1 LIGVAGVFASGQ
13 IIEEMARG
21 PAKSQLIA
29 FHISLGVLVLA
40 LTVLRLSW
48 RLVAPQ
54 PEPIPGV
61 PLVQLAAR
69 AMHLTLYAALVAVP
83 VVGMLMVWAKG
94 RSVGFFGFFTLPP
107 LIRPDS
113 GLAET
118 LGEMHELGA
127 NLILILAG
135 VHAVAAIVH
144 HVVLKDG
151 AIARMLP
158 FGEPRHG

>member
-1 LIGVAGVFASGQ
+1 
-13 IIEEMARG
+13 M
-21 PAKSQLIA
+21 
-29 FHISLGVLVLA
+29 SLGVVVLA

-48 RLVAPQ
+48 RIAAQQ
-54 PEPIPGV
+54 PDPIPGA

-83 VVGMLMVWAKG
+83 VAGMMLMWAKG
-94 RSVGFFGFFTLPP
+94 RSVGVFGFFTLPP
-107 LIRPDS
+107 LIDPDR
-113 GLAET
+113 GLAEA
-118 LGEMHELGA
+118 LEDVHAVAA

-135 VHAVAAIVH
+135 VHAAAAVVH

-158 FGEPRHG
+158 FGEPPRG